1 MRSGTLA
8 RQTKISVDTLRHYER
23 IGLLAVPPR
32 TLGGYREYPA
42 HALQR
47 VILIQRALSLGFSLI
62 ELRDILRERDKG
74 GAPCR
79 RVATLARV
87 KLAQLDAQM
96 RELQAL
102 RRRMVGIIR
111 DWDARLVKTPKG
123 RQARLL
129 EGLQDATPRVR
140 PLFPHNIQQRKQH
153 RRTPWTSD

>member
-23 IGLLAVPPR
+23 IGLLAAPPR

-42 HALQR
+42 PALQR

-87 KLAQLDAQM
+87 KLTQLDAQM

-102 RRRMVGIIR
+102 RRRMAGIIR
-111 DWDARLVKTPKG
+111 DWDARLAKIPKG
-123 RQARLL
+123 HQARLL
-129 EGLQDATPRVR
+129 EGLQDTTPRVR
-140 PLFPHNIQQRKQH
+140 PLFALKIQHRKQH
-153 RRTPWTSD
+153 RRTT

>member
-8 RQTKISVDTLRHYER
+8 RQAKISVDTLRHYER
-23 IGLLAVPPR
+23 IGLLAPPPR

-42 HALQR
+42 PALQR
-47 VILIQRALSLGFSLI
+47 VILIQRALSLGFSLS

-79 RVATLARV
+79 RVATLARL

-102 RRRMVGIIR
+102 RRRMVEIIR

-123 RQARLL
+123 QQALLL
-129 EGLQDATPRVR
+129 EGLQDATSRVR
-140 PLFPHNIQQRKQH
+140 PRFPHKLQQRKQS
-153 RRTPWTSD
+153 RRTQWKSG